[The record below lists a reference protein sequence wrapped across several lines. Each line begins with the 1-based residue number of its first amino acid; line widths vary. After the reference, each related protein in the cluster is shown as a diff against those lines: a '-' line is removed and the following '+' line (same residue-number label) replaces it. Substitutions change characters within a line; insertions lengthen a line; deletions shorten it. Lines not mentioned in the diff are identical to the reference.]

1 MSLTTTYYKYH
12 LYNGRGPDAQ
22 FAAGT
27 TAFGHGPVNGWYY
40 GTAETDGNLPDLSN
54 WQAVI
59 ITEEQY
65 KEDLLTPAAIRA
77 RLVEI
82 DIESVRP
89 LRAIAE
95 QTEVEFDLTKLEA
108 LEAEAVVLRG
118 KL

>member
-12 LYNGRGPDAQ
+12 LFNGRGPDSQ
-22 FAAGT
+22 FASGT
-27 TAFGHGPVNGWYY
+27 TAFGYGPVDGWYY
-40 GTAETDGNLPDLSN
+40 GTSETDGNLPDLSN
-54 WQAVI
+54 WDAVI

-65 KEDLLTPAAIRA
+65 KDDLLTPAAIKN
-77 RLVEI
+77 RLTEI

-95 QTEVEFDLTKLEA
+95 QVAVPFDHEKLAA